1 MLNIFRSDPEVC
13 DRTVP
18 GRNISD
24 ARKKLRWLI
33 NNPPADLAKLLVID
47 ADMAGAML
55 ERNKDEEWK
64 NRPHSEKGLL
74 RYARAMK
81 GGTWKLTGEPIIFS
95 KSGNL
100 LNGQHRLMACIN
112 AGISFPSVVIFG
124 IDDDA
129 FKFMDIGI
137 ARTAGHIFAIEEIPN
152 YNAMSAAARLLFA
165 YDNVKNWSGGN
176 IEIENDE
183 LLSFY
188 YEHEALQKSFAFGKL
203 MHRELRIGGR
213 WAIFSHYICARK
225 NRQLADEYFEKL
237 SSGASLGAK
246 TVTFSV
252 RKRLLTSALSTSEKL
267 SDVHCAAFIIKGWNA
282 IREERSLGVLKWRTE
297 QTPNEPFPVAL

>member
-1 MLNIFRSDPEVC
+1 MLNLFKSEPEV
-13 DRTVP
+13 RSV
-18 GRNISD
+18 SD
-24 ARKKLRWLI
+24 SRKKLRWLI
-33 NNPPADLAKLLVID
+33 HNPPADLSKLMVID
-47 ADMAGAML
+47 ADMAEAML

-81 GGTWKLTGEPIIFS
+81 SGSWKLTGEPIIFS

-112 AGISFPSVVIFG
+112 AGSSFPSVVIFG

-165 YDNVKNWSGGN
+165 YKNVKNWSGGN
-176 IEIENDE
+176 VDIENDE

-188 YEHEALQKSFAFGKL
+188 YQHQDLQKSFGFGRS

-213 WAIFSHYICARK
+213 WSIFSHYICANK
-225 NRQLADEYFEKL
+225 NRQLADEYFERL
-237 SSGASLGAK
+237 ASGAGLSAK
-246 TVTFSV
+246 SVTFSV

-282 IREERSLGVLKWRTE
+282 VREDRSLGVLKWRTE
-297 QTPNEPFPVAL
+297 QAPNEAFPVAL